1 MSDYQYDPELQE
13 VSEEE
18 EDIVPLIVGPVG
30 KVPVKYILDY
40 TKEGQ
45 TQEEREEYINLLAQL
60 GINVCAKAMEYSD
73 AFIVST
79 LPELE
84 AIDTETEEVDP
95 YEYVKPKLVTVNQK
109 VAFTVF
115 YHKNLPKSTVGDLTA
130 NLFQNNKNYSI
141 KDFDVVTTMVCFD
154 DSVMTEF
161 AYHTEVVELP
171 ISCFHFDDVILYLR
185 DNENPKEKRV
195 LCLRILYLPD
205 QKSKDGEFDSTASF
219 IVMLTDETKK
229 YLQEELARLK
239 LDLSP
244 EALSYVNM
252 TKGAVTKPYPNCFDV
267 VQFHKLAKVS
277 LNALSQA
284 VNKNIVQ

>member
-13 VSEEE
+13 VDEEE

-40 TKEGQ
+40 IKEGQ

-60 GINVCAKAMEYSD
+60 GINICARALDYHD
-73 AFIVST
+73 TFIVST

-84 AIDTETEEVDP
+84 VIDTEPDTEDP

-109 VAFTVF
+109 VAYTVF
-115 YHKNLPKSTVGDLTA
+115 YHKNLPKSIVDDLSNQLFKDKK
-130 NLFQNNKNYSI
+130 NLRI
-141 KDFDVVTTMVCFD
+141 KDFDVVTTMVCLD

-161 AYHTEVVELP
+161 AYHTEVAKLP
-171 ISCFHFDDVILYLR
+171 INCFHFDDVVLYLS
-185 DNENPKEKRV
+185 DSEKPKEKHT
-195 LCLRILYLPD
+195 LCIRILYIPD
-205 QKSKDGEFDSTASF
+205 QTGESNEFDSTASF
-219 IVMLTDETKK
+219 IIVLDKDVKESIK
-229 YLQEELARLK
+229 EELAKLK
-239 LDLSP
+239 LDLTP
-244 EALSYVNM
+244 EALAYVNT
-252 TKGAVTKPYPNCFDV
+252 TKGAVTKPNANCFDV
-267 VQFHKLAKVS
+267 IQFHKLAKVS

>member
-1 MSDYQYDPELQE
+1 MEQYEYDPELQE
-13 VSEEE
+13 TTEE
-18 EDIVPLIVGPVG
+18 EDVVPLIVGPVG
-30 KVPVKYILDY
+30 KVPTKYILDY
-40 TKEGQ
+40 SKDDQ

-60 GINVCAKAMEYSD
+60 GINVCAKALDYGD
-73 AFIVST
+73 PYIVAT
-79 LPELE
+79 LPGLE
-84 AIDTETEEVDP
+84 AVDMENGEVDP
-95 YEYVKPKLVTVNQK
+95 YEYVKPKLVTINQK

-115 YHKNLPKSTVGDLTA
+115 YHKSLPKSTVDDLTD

-154 DSVMTEF
+154 DSIMTEF
-161 AYHTEVVELP
+161 AYHTEIAKFP
-171 ISCFHFDDVILYLR
+171 IGCFHFDDVVLYLK

-195 LCLRILYLPD
+195 MCLRILYLPD

-219 IVMLTDETKK
+219 IVMLSDETKK
-229 YLQEELARLK
+229 YLQEELGHLK

-244 EALSYVNM
+244 EALSYVNT

-277 LNALSQA
+277 LNALTQA
-284 VNKNIVQ
+284 VNNNIVQ

>member
-1 MSDYQYDPELQE
+1 MENYEFDPELQE
-13 VSEEE
+13 ANKEEE
-18 EDIVPLIVGPVG
+18 VVPLIIGPVG

-40 TKEGQ
+40 SKNDQ

-60 GINVCAKAMEYSD
+60 GINVCAKALDYGD
-73 AFIVST
+73 PYIVAT
-79 LPELE
+79 IPELE
-84 AIDTETEEVDP
+84 AVDMETGEVDP
-95 YEYVKPKLVTVNQK
+95 YEYVKPKLVTINQK

-115 YHKNLPKSTVGDLTA
+115 YHKNLPKSTVDDLSA

-161 AYHTEVVELP
+161 AYHTEVAELP
-171 ISCFHFDDVILYLR
+171 IGCFHVDDVILHLK

-195 LCLRILYLPD
+195 MCLRILYLSD
-205 QKSKDGEFDSTASF
+205 QKSKGEEFDSTASF
-219 IVMLTDETKK
+219 IVMLADETKK

-244 EALSYVNM
+244 EALSYVNT
-252 TKGAVTKPYPNCFDV
+252 TKGTVTKPNTNCFDV
-267 VQFHKLAKVS
+267 VQFHKLAKAS
-277 LNALSQA
+277 LNALGQA
-284 VNKNIVQ
+284 VNKNITQ